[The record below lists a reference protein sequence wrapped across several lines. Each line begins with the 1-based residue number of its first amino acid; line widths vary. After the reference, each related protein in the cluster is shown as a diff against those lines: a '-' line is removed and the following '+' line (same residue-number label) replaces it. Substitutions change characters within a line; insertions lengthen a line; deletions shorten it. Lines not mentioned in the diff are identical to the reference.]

1 MNQQPQTFNNDRRKT
16 LPVVK
21 VEKDLN
27 EDKIPQRVLPIL
39 AAPHASPIQDKEE
52 NETFVQESENLPPSV
67 SAPTPK
73 APSAV
78 PTWLKLNAEDSG
90 KEATRIRHSV
100 GLDVPGAVHTITTPI
115 GLPARGK
122 SYLVKKL
129 RRYLNWLQYET
140 KVFNVGNMRRVCEA
154 SSQDQNASFFDP
166 NNKDMKRIRDE
177 IALSVLEQL
186 IDWLKEGGRVA
197 IHDATNSTLARRK
210 LLIDRLEREPEI
222 RVLLIESVCTD
233 QMMLERNFRLKLSG
247 PDYKNKDPV
256 EALADFRSRVANYEK
271 AYQPIG
277 EWEEE
282 NDIQFCKL
290 INVGKK
296 VIAYNI
302 SGYLSGQCIFY
313 LMNFNLNERQIFV
326 TRHGESEDNITGRI
340 GGDAP
345 LSPAGRK
352 FAKALARFTQTQRI
366 KFACEM
372 ASKANELEPEEN
384 QTPARAL
391 EKTAQFCNSQFTV
404 WTSMLQRSMQTAE
417 HFDPDDYDV
426 KHIRFLNEINSG
438 VILTEPFLYKQICE
452 GMSYQEIQQKHPQ
465 EYKSR
470 QANKLF
476 YRYPGM
482 GGESYIDVIH
492 RLQPMIVELERMTQS
507 CLIIT
512 HRVVMRIL
520 LGYLLDW
527 TREEMPHMMVPIHT
541 VYELRPK
548 PYGTELKKW
557 QYIEET
563 DSFVEF

>member
-1 MNQQPQTFNNDRRKT
+1 
-16 LPVVK
+16 LVV
-21 VEKDLN
+21 
-27 EDKIPQRVLPIL
+27 
-39 AAPHASPIQDKEE
+39 
-52 NETFVQESENLPPSV
+52 
-67 SAPTPK
+67 
-73 APSAV
+73 
-78 PTWLKLNAEDSG
+78 
-90 KEATRIRHSV
+90 
-100 GLDVPGAVHTITTPI
+100 

-154 SSQDQNASFFDP
+154 PQDQNASFFDP
-166 NNKDMKRIRDE
+166 NNNDMKRIRDE

-271 AYQPIG
+271 AYQPVG
-277 EWEEE
+277 DWEEE
-282 NDIQFCKL
+282 HDIQFCKL

-352 FAKALARFTQTQRI
+352 FAKALAKFTQTQRI

-372 ASKANELEPEEN
+372 ASKANELESEEN

-391 EKTAQFCNSQFTV
+391 EKTAQFCNSQFTI

-438 VILTEPFLYKQICE
+438 ICE

>member
-1 MNQQPQTFNNDRRKT
+1 MSQLSKAFNNDRRKT

-21 VEKDLN
+21 VEKDI
-27 EDKIPQRVLPIL
+27 DQDTIPQRVLPIL
-39 AAPHASPIQDKEE
+39 AAPHASPIQDE
-52 NETFVQESENLPPSV
+52 QESEETFAQEPETIPPSV

-78 PTWLKLNAEDSG
+78 PSWLKLNAEDSG
-90 KEATRIRHSV
+90 KEATRVRHSV
-100 GLDVPGAVHTITTPI
+100 GLDVPGAVHTITTPKLKTERQLDSKLVVI
-115 GLPARGK
+115 MVGLPARGK

-256 EALADFRSRVANYEK
+256 AALADFRSRVANYEK
-271 AYQPIG
+271 AYQPVG
-277 EWEEE
+277 DWEEE
-282 NDIQFCKL
+282 HDIQFCKL

-352 FAKALARFTQTQRI
+352 FARALAKFTQTQRI
-366 KFACEM
+366 RFACEM

-391 EKTAQFCNSQFTV
+391 EKTAQFCNSQFTI

-438 VILTEPFLYKQICE
+438 VLYIATC
-452 GMSYQEIQQKHPQ
+452 
-465 EYKSR
+465 
-470 QANKLF
+470 
-476 YRYPGM
+476 
-482 GGESYIDVIH
+482 
-492 RLQPMIVELERMTQS
+492 IVF
-507 CLIIT
+507 
-512 HRVVMRIL
+512 
-520 LGYLLDW
+520 G
-527 TREEMPHMMVPIHT
+527 
-541 VYELRPK
+541 
-548 PYGTELKKW
+548 
-557 QYIEET
+557 
-563 DSFVEF
+563 

>member
-1 MNQQPQTFNNDRRKT
+1 MDHSSANRRRT

-21 VEKDLN
+21 IEHDLEEEKLP
-27 EDKIPQRVLPIL
+27 KRVLPIL
-39 AAPHASPIQDKEE
+39 SAPHQSPPPDK
-52 NETFVQESENLPPSV
+52 QEDDIISTTPNNNQ
-67 SAPTPK
+67 PK
-73 APSAV
+73 AV
-78 PTWLKLNAEDSG
+78 KNWLKLNEEDTV
-90 KEATRIRHSV
+90 KTNLRVRHSI
-100 GLDVPGAVHTITTPI
+100 GLDVPGAVHTITTPKLKTERQLDSKLVVI
-115 GLPARGK
+115 MVGLPARGK

-140 KVFNVGNMRRVCEA
+140 KVFNVGNVRRVCEA
-154 SSQDQNASFFDP
+154 SSQDQTANFFDP
-166 NNKDMKRIRDE
+166 NNQDTTRIRDE

-186 IDWLKEGGRVA
+186 IDWLKKDGRVA
-197 IHDATNSTLARRK
+197 IHDATNSTLARRQ
-210 LLIDRLEREPEI
+210 LLINRLAKEPEI
-222 RVLLIESVCTD
+222 RILLIESVCTD
-233 QMMLERNFRLKLSG
+233 QEMLERNFRLKLSG
-247 PDYKNKDPV
+247 PDYKNKDPTQS
-256 EALADFRSRVANYEK
+256 LADFRARVANYEK
-271 AYQPIG
+271 AYQPVG
-277 EWEEE
+277 DWEEE

-313 LMNFNLNERQIFV
+313 LMNFNLVERQIFV

-345 LSPAGRK
+345 LSATGRK
-352 FAKALARFTQTQRI
+352 FSKALARFVQEQRI

-372 ASKANELEPEEN
+372 ASKAAELEPEEN
-384 QTPARAL
+384 RTAASAL
-391 EKTAQFCNSQFTV
+391 EKTVQYCNSPFTI
-404 WTSMLQRSMQTAE
+404 WTSMLKRSMGTAE
-417 HFDPDDYDV
+417 FFDPDDYDI

-438 VILTEPFLYKQICE
+438 ICE
-452 GMSYQEIQQKHPQ
+452 GMTYQEIQDKYPS

-476 YRYPGM
+476 YRYPGIS
-482 GGESYIDVIH
+482 GESYIDVIH
-492 RLQPMIVELERMTQS
+492 RLQPMIVEMERMTQS

-527 TREEMPHMMVPIHT
+527 TREEMPHMMVPVHT

-563 DSFVEF
+563 DSFIEF